1 MGFSDRYV
9 HALNTSNLKDDERH
23 HQAEPLAAAGLASAA
38 TGDLGAL
45 LHRAKYAGTVAE
57 SMAHAVAARAR
68 AEKDLAE
75 AVRVKN
81 PVREAEC
88 RQALEGDAAAL
99 EAGVAQMSQLLRVWI
114 AEVTRRGRA
123 RRWVPENT
131 AWDAEAARKLY
142 AQVAEHSLAHWLD
155 EACKPCGGSGLTEA
169 KACKYCNG
177 SGKAELTMAAG
188 FVRKHTLDMVSEL
201 HNIAGSHAA
210 RAASRLR

>member
-123 RRWVPENT
+123 R
-131 AWDAEAARKLY
+131 AGCRKTLRGTLR
-142 AQVAEHSLAHWLD
+142 QHVSCTPKWPSTRLRI
-155 EACKPCGGSGLTEA
+155 GSMRPA
-169 KACKYCNG
+169 N
-177 SGKAELTMAAG
+177 
-188 FVRKHTLDMVSEL
+188 
-201 HNIAGSHAA
+201 
-210 RAASRLR
+210 RAADLD